1 MAKERLRSGEVSAL
15 ITLEGAFIG
24 LRYRDEVVRNHITQ
38 FIQKHGQGFVLQQ
51 DSVSPHVAIS
61 MQIEFHV
68 RAIDTLA

>member
-38 FIQKHGQGFVLQQ
+38 FIQKHELVLQQ
-51 DSVSPHVAIS
+51 DSVSPHVAIIV
-61 MQIEFHV
+61 QNELYV
-68 RAIDTLA
+68 KAIDTLA